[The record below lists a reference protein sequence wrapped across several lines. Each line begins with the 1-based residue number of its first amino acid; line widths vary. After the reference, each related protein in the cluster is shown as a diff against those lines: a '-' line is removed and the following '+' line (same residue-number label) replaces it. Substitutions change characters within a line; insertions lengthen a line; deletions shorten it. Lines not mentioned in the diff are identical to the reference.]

1 MVSDI
6 IVNIEKTDIDA
17 CRRFDKPDVKSK
29 FKKTI
34 SSFVNRKS
42 FNNIFHNKKKLLKL
56 SI

>member
-1 MVSDI
+1 MVYDI